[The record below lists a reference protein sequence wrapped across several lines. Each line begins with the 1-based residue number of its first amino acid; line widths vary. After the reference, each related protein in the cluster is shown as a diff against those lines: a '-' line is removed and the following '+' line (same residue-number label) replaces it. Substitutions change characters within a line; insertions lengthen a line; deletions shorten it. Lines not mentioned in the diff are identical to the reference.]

1 VSYTRAVNVSEFE
14 IFLHRFERRV
24 ELIGGRV
31 LVSHT
36 PLGSKVLLELLLKSW
51 GVKSILSLAEPSV
64 FWEALKQTY
73 AVDRSADLENL
84 QTHTTDVDA
93 STSYDKKPTKAPKLW
108 RHNELRQKLM
118 MDLFA
123 ARPAGAHV
131 YHRDIVMRLGDDAP
145 TPDIFIATPLL
156 NSPMSDY
163 YLDGPA
169 DVVIE
174 VEIDRSENESFEER
188 LSRYL
193 DLGVREVWCL
203 KVDPDEFIVYDND
216 TPPSTPSVSGKFSSQ
231 AVPGLTVDLAKLF
244 GDRDESCV
252 VWEKTWQA
260 SESPAGEGISYG
272 DLPFTPRLRL
282 GPAAI
287 GFDEFIAWCPESKL
301 ELSDGKVVASGVEGT
316 RNLIGL
322 LGMTLG
328 TLEVV
333 KLAPVDQWI
342 EGLVTNNKTIH
353 EANRQRMMKKARA
366 FADEVKQ
373 RLNLNHVFL
382 TSETVNKE
390 PWDFWSQV
398 QLVLPEIDRRKMMD
412 AYTIFSKHFAWF
424 EGTVF
429 CADDVTRHP
438 DLLIDARELD

>member
-1 VSYTRAVNVSEFE
+1 VNVSEFE

-24 ELIGGRV
+24 ELLRGRV

-36 PLGSKVLLELLLKSW
+36 PLGSKALLELLLKSW

-73 AVDRSADLENL
+73 AIDRNTALENF
-84 QTHTTDVDA
+84 QANTTDVDA
-93 STSYDKKPTKAPKLW
+93 STSHDKNPARAAKLW
-108 RHNELRQKLM
+108 QHNELRQKLM

-123 ARPAGAHV
+123 SRPEASHV
-131 YHRDIVMRLGDDAP
+131 YNRDIVMRLGDDAP

-156 NSPMSDY
+156 NTPISDY

-174 VEIDRSENESFEER
+174 IEADRSENESFEER

-193 DLGVREVWCL
+193 EAGVREVWWL
-203 KVDPDEFIVYDND
+203 KVDPDEFIVYYND
-216 TPPSTPSVSGKFSSQ
+216 TPSATSSLSETFSSQ

-260 SESPAGEGISYG
+260 SEPPTGEGISYG
-272 DLPFTPRLRL
+272 DLLFAPRIRL
-282 GPAAI
+282 EPTAI

-333 KLAPVDQWI
+333 KLAPVDQWV

-353 EANRQRMMKKARA
+353 ETNRQRMLKKARA
-366 FADEVKQ
+366 FTHEVKQ

-398 QLVLPEIDRRKMMD
+398 QLVLPEIDRRKGME

-429 CADDVTRHP
+429 CADDLTRHP
-438 DLLIDARELD
+438 DLLMDAQELG